1 MPPHRLAPLILVL
14 LAGAC
19 GAPGPQGG
27 PPPAGVNVAEVVQKK
42 VREWDDF
49 TGRLEAPERI
59 EIRPRVTGYLAEV
72 NFNEGALV
80 KAGDLLFRI
89 DDREYRAAVARAE
102 ADVARTEAAREA
114 AQARARRVDR
124 LLEAK
129 AISTED
135 ADTRTAEYRQ
145 AQAAVQGAKAALETA
160 RIDLDFTRITAP
172 ADGRVSRA
180 LVRPGN
186 LVQSGG
192 GGEPTLLTTLVSVD
206 PLHVVFQGDER
217 IYLKYQRLNRS
228 GLRPSSREASNPVRV
243 ALADESD
250 YPHDGH
256 MDFVDN
262 AIDPATGTITG
273 RAVIPNPDGDLTP
286 GMFVK
291 LKLLGSGEYDAL
303 LIHERAIMTDQDRR
317 YVYVVGEGN
326 TAQRRDV
333 VLGARVE
340 GLRVVQSGLAAGDL
354 VVVNGTQKI
363 FFPGMPLQPTTVP
376 MDDPEREPPPA
387 PAAAT
392 GG

>member
-1 MPPHRLAPLILVL
+1 MTPRRICLLPILL

-19 GAPGPQGG
+19 SAPGGPGG

-49 TGRLEAPERI
+49 TGRLEAPERV

-72 NFNEGALV
+72 AFDEGALV
-80 KAGDLLFRI
+80 KQGDLLFLI

-102 ADVARTEAAREA
+102 AEVARSVAASEVA
-114 AQARARRVDR
+114 GSRARRVER

-129 AISTED
+129 AISVED
-135 ADTRTAEYRQ
+135 ADSRLAEYRQ
-145 AQAAVQGAKAALETA
+145 AQASVLAARAALETA
-160 RIDLDFTRITAP
+160 RIDLGFTRITAP

-286 GMFVK
+286 GMFVR

-340 GLRVVQSGLAAGDL
+340 GLRVVQSGLAAGDQ

-376 MDDPEREPPPA
+376 MDDPEREPPP

-392 GG
+392 TGG

>member
-1 MPPHRLAPLILVL
+1 MSPYRLLLLVML
-14 LAGAC
+14 PLAGAC
-19 GAPGPQGG
+19 GPQAPQGG
-27 PPPAGVNVAEVVQKK
+27 PPPPDVNVAEVVQKK

-59 EIRPRVTGYLAEV
+59 DIRPRVTGYLAEV
-72 NFNEGALV
+72 AFKEGALV
-80 KAGDLLFRI
+80 KTGDLLFQI

-102 ADVARTEAAREA
+102 AEVARADAAAEVARTR
-114 AQARARRVDR
+114 AQRADR
-124 LLEAK
+124 LLEVK

-135 ADTRTAEYRQ
+135 ADSRRAEFRQ
-145 AQAAVQGAKAALETA
+145 AQASAQAARAALETA
-160 RIDLDFTRITAP
+160 RIDLGFTRILAP

-180 LVRPGN
+180 QVRPGN

-228 GLRPSSREASNPVRV
+228 GLRPSSREASNPVMV
-243 ALADESD
+243 ALADETD
-250 YPHDGH
+250 YPHAGH

-286 GMFVK
+286 GMFVRV
-291 LKLLGSGEYDAL
+291 KLLGSGEYEAL

-317 YVYVVGEGN
+317 YVYVVGEGS

-333 VLGARVE
+333 VLGARID
-340 GLRVVQSGLAAGDL
+340 GLRVVQSGLSAGDL
-354 VVVNGTQKI
+354 VVVNGTAKI
-363 FFPGMPLQPTTVP
+363 FFPGMPLKPTTVP
-376 MDDPEREPPPA
+376 MDDPERGPPA
-387 PAAAT
+387 PAAAA

>member
-1 MPPHRLAPLILVL
+1 MSAIRPLLPLLVL
-14 LAGAC
+14 LAVGCSRGAEP
-19 GAPGPQGG
+19 GA

-59 EIRPRVTGYLAEV
+59 EIRPRVSGYLAEV
-72 NFNEGALV
+72 AFEEGALV

-89 DDREYRAAVARAE
+89 DDRESRAAVSRAEAELARAE
-102 ADVARTEAAREA
+102 AASEAARSR
-114 AQARARRVDR
+114 AQRAGTLR
-124 LLEAK
+124 EAK
-129 AISTED
+129 AISVED
-135 ADTRTAEYRQ
+135 ADTRIAEHRQ
-145 AQAAVQGAKAALETA
+145 AQAAVQAARAALETA
-160 RIDLDFTRITAP
+160 RIDLGFTRITAP
-172 ADGRVSRA
+172 SDGRVSRA

-192 GGEPTLLTTLVSVD
+192 GPEPTLLTTLVSVD
-206 PLHVVFQGDER
+206 PLHVVFEGDER

-228 GLRPSSREASNPVRV
+228 GLRPSSREASNPVMV

-250 YPHDGH
+250 YPHAGH

-262 AIDPATGTITG
+262 AIDPATGTIVG

-286 GMFVK
+286 GMFVRV
-291 LKLLGSGEYDAL
+291 KLLGSGEYEAL

-317 YVYVVGEGN
+317 YVYVVGEGG
-326 TAQRRDV
+326 TALRKDV
-333 VLGARVE
+333 VLGARIE

-363 FFPGMPLQPTTVP
+363 FFPGMPLQTTLVP
-376 MDDPEREPPPA
+376 MDDPERAPPAAAA
-387 PAAAT
+387 PAA

>member
-1 MPPHRLAPLILVL
+1 MSPHRLVPLLLVL
-14 LAGAC
+14 LASAC
-19 GAPGPQGG
+19 GSSAPHGG

-49 TGRLEAPERI
+49 TGRLEAPERV

-72 NFNEGALV
+72 AFDEGALV
-80 KAGDLLFRI
+80 KSGDLLFRI

-102 ADVARTEAAREA
+102 AEVARTQAASEVARTR
-114 AQARARRVDR
+114 AQRVDR
-124 LLEAK
+124 LLQAQ

-135 ADTRTAEYRQ
+135 ADSRAAEYRQ
-145 AQAAVQGAKAALETA
+145 ALAAVQGAQAALETA
-160 RIDLDFTRITAP
+160 RIDLGFTRITAP

-228 GLRPSSREASNPVRV
+228 GLRPSSREARNPVRV

-250 YPHDGH
+250 YPHDGY

-262 AIDPATGTITG
+262 AIDPQTGTITG

-286 GMFVK
+286 GMFVR
-291 LKLLGSGEYDAL
+291 LKLLGSGEYEAL

-326 TAQRRDV
+326 TAQRKDV

-340 GLRVVQSGLAAGDL
+340 GLRVVQSGLSPGDL

-387 PAAAT
+387 TAAT
-392 GG
+392 QGG